1 MSEEK
6 KTLLGSDA
14 DAENLKKLRAYQPV
28 AFAITFGGY
37 LMAHFSRKS
46 YSTVKR
52 QLETQAGYSPLLL
65 SSMDTVFMA
74 TYAIG
79 NVVNGKLGDTF
90 NPTTILAL
98 GLFGSGVTLFLINS
112 LIWFDIEH
120 KSEILGS
127 VLILGFYSLFGFA
140 QATGGPVGTA
150 VMGNWFCDK
159 RSEQRRGLIFGFWTC
174 HQYVGDVL
182 AQFVS
187 AAIFATNPPLP
198 YWYCLLI
205 PALANVLWGFVTAK
219 LVPDPA
225 QSGIITPEVKIRQE
239 KLAKKKAEATE
250 AGKDAALVQDEGPKP
265 ITFIGAFQIP
275 MVAQY
280 AIAFGFFKLCNYAF
294 FFWLPYF
301 LSNTFDAA
309 TANIIAA
316 AYSFGMMP
324 GGIIVGVVSDMLG
337 GRRAV
342 VIGVFMVILMAFL
355 AVFAAYSDHLS
366 STAFVGMLFCM
377 GTLVG
382 GPNNIIT
389 SAVAADLAAHPS
401 VRGSSKSLGT
411 VTGLI
416 NGTGA
421 LISSIGLLFIGP
433 LQDKFGWSSV
443 WVYMFCCTGM
453 GTLLMST
460 KIYSELFPARTSTS
474 A

>member
-1 MSEEK
+1 MSETK
-6 KTLLGSDA
+6 PLIASND
-14 DAENLKKLRAYQPV
+14 DAENLRRLRAYQPV

-46 YSTVKR
+46 YSTIKV
-52 QLETQAGYSPLLL
+52 QLETQAGFSPLLL

-79 NVVNGKLGDTF
+79 NVINGKLGDTF

-98 GLFGSGVTLFLINS
+98 GLFGSGVCLFLINS
-112 LIWFDIEH
+112 LIWFDVEA
-120 KSEILGS
+120 KSEMLGA
-127 VLILGFYSLFGFA
+127 VLILAFYCLFGFA

-159 RSEQRRGLIFGFWTC
+159 KSEQNRGVIFGLWTC

-182 AQFVS
+182 AQFAS
-187 AAIFATNPPLP
+187 AAVFALKME

-205 PALANVLWGFVTAK
+205 PAVANIMWGFVTAQ
-219 LVPDPA
+219 LVPDPMLKD
-225 QSGIITPEVKIRQE
+225 IITPEVKIRQA
-239 KLAKKKAEATE
+239 KLAAKKAEAEE
-250 AGKDAALVQDEGPKP
+250 AGQDSSAIVDNGPQAISFVDA
-265 ITFIGAFQIP
+265 FRIP

-301 LSNTFDAA
+301 LSRTFDDV
-309 TANIIAA
+309 TANMIAS

-324 GGIIVGVVSDMLG
+324 GGIIVGLVSDALG

-342 VIGVFMVILMAFL
+342 VIGVFMIILMAFL
-355 AVFAAYSDHLS
+355 AVFAVYCETLS
-366 STAFVGMLFCM
+366 STMFVVMLFCM

-389 SAVAADLAAHPS
+389 SAVAADLSNHPT

-421 LISSIGLLFIGP
+421 LISSVGLLLIGP
-433 LQDKFGWSSV
+433 LQDKFGWGSV
-443 WVYMFCCTGM
+443 WIYMFICTGI
-453 GTLLMST
+453 GTLMMST
-460 KIYSELFPARTSTS
+460 KIYSELFPKKDS
-474 A
+474 AQ